1 MNENN
6 YTMYRFYATLLF
18 LFISSLSLSAQ
29 TETSAQNCIVIMG
42 DSLPAGTFVA
52 LLPGTGVTVLQ
63 SERVSHLLDD
73 ALQEANL
80 LHYGI
85 YDLSLGA
92 SAITDPNAEP
102 YLTSREFFLGRSLN
116 CRYVV
121 IFPFMNDLYVSD
133 DGETGLAIYQNGLNF
148 MLENIQQY
156 SPDSN
161 IILMNYY
168 ASTLEGAGSATYGED
183 VSGEHVLAMN
193 TIHLALC
200 GDDFKITCIAL
211 DQFLIPIENYLVG
224 AIYRD
229 DYATI
234 GYTLRNPDE
243 ESMLDAYWANSPNNP
258 IYGDGLHLNPDGQ
271 AFVILA
277 LMQLFDLIDPLNFA
291 PILQ

>member
-1 MNENN
+1 MQ
-6 YTMYRFYATLLF
+6 RFYATLLF
-18 LFISSLSLSAQ
+18 LFISSITLSAQ
-29 TETSAQNCIVIMG
+29 TETPAENCIAIMG

-52 LLPGTGVTVLQ
+52 ILPGTGVTVLQ

-121 IFPFMNDLYVSD
+121 IFPFLNDLYISD
-133 DGETGLAIYQNGLNF
+133 DGETGIIIYQTGLSF
-148 MLENIQQY
+148 MLENIRQH

-168 ASTLEGAGSATYGED
+168 ATTLQGAGNATYGED
-183 VSGEHVLAMN
+183 VSGEHVTAMN
-193 TIHLALC
+193 NLHLAFC
-200 GDDFKITCIAL
+200 GDDLKITCMAL
-211 DQFLIPIENYLVG
+211 DQFLIPIENYVAG
-224 AIYRD
+224 AISQE
-229 DYATI
+229 DYATA
-234 GYTLRNPDE
+234 GYTLINPDE
-243 ESMLDAYWANSPNNP
+243 QTMLDAYWTNTPNNP

-271 AFVILA
+271 AFVVLA
-277 LMQLFDLIDPLNFA
+277 LMQLFELIDPLNFA
-291 PILQ
+291 PILE

>member
-1 MNENN
+1 MQ
-6 YTMYRFYATLLF
+6 RFCATLLL
-18 LFISSLSLSAQ
+18 LFIRSLMISAQ
-29 TETSAQNCIVIMG
+29 TEASAENCIVIMG

-63 SERVSHLLDD
+63 SERVSYLLDD

-121 IFPFMNDLYVSD
+121 IFPFLNDLYISD
-133 DGETGLAIYQNGLNF
+133 DGETGLLIYQNGLNF
-148 MLENIQQY
+148 MLENIREN

-168 ASTLEGAGSATYGED
+168 ASTLDGAGNMTYGED
-183 VSGEHVLAMN
+183 VLLEHVKAMN
-193 TIHLALC
+193 EAHLVSC
-200 GDDFKITCIAL
+200 GNDLKITCMAL
-211 DQFLIPIENYLVG
+211 EQFLIPIENYVVG
-224 AIYRD
+224 AISQD
-229 DYATI
+229 DYTTI
-234 GYTLRNPDE
+234 GYTVRNPDE
-243 ESMLDAYWANSPNNP
+243 QSMLDAYWANSPNNP

-271 AFVILA
+271 AFVVQA
-277 LMQLFDLIDPLNFA
+277 LMQLFDLIDPLNFT